1 MSGGIRMK
9 LDRCASFL
17 ALGATLVCA
26 SPAAAQDRAAPASSF
41 ETTSTKPDSASYEVR
56 FIDDP
61 LDALPASSY
70 IARIHVA
77 GQRVR
82 VLLLRPRTSF
92 VNEMLLSVQAL

>member
-1 MSGGIRMK
+1 MRK
-9 LDRCASFL
+9 DKCASFL
-17 ALGATLVCA
+17 VLATALCVAA
-26 SPAAAQDRAAPASSF
+26 PAAAQGKAPAAPAF
-41 ETTSTKPDSASYEVR
+41 ETRSDSHDSASYEVK

-77 GQRVR
+77 TGRVR